1 MAATESN
8 IEISAL
14 SKAATLTIEEFLEQE
29 SRKELLRFFTCGSV
43 DDGKSTLIG
52 RLLYDAR
59 GIYEDQLASI
69 QKSNFNRSSGP
80 IDFSLLTDGLRAE
93 REQGITI
100 DVAYRYFST
109 PKRKFIIADTPGHE
123 QYTRNMA
130 TGASMASL
138 AIVLV
143 DARHGVLPQTRRH
156 ATIASL
162 LGIPRVVVA
171 VNKMDLRD
179 YSEEVYSKIM
189 AEFHGF
195 ADSLGFEQI
204 LPIPVSALEGENV
217 ARHSAKTPWYQGP
230 SLMEVLETAPVRQAD
245 KQKPLRFPVQYVIRP
260 NQYFRGYAGQIAAGT
275 VRKGDEIVVLP
286 SGKKSRVASIS
297 TFDGELN
304 EAHAPASVTVT
315 LEDERDISRGDLL
328 THPGSEPQVE
338 RQLEANV
345 VWMVEDT
352 LTAGRNFLLKHT
364 TQQVNAR
371 VTSIESRLDISTMA
385 HSAAN
390 YLGLNDIGVVRVEAS
405 RPILFDG
412 YRSNRSTGS
421 FILIDPISNL
431 TVGAGMIRQAVERKS
446 HDALPVTPAERS
458 ARNSHK
464 PALLQ
469 LADRELASRVE
480 RRLFD
485 HGCQV
490 VFLESEV
497 PAGALFDAGLILIA
511 PVIEDVRALDL
522 NTLPLPANAE
532 SAVDTIVAYLEQ
544 QGVLQSGGLSLG
556 EGI

>member
-1 MAATESN
+1 MIAIESN
-8 IEISAL
+8 EVS
-14 SKAATLTIEEFLEQE
+14 LTIEEFLEQE

-69 QKSNFNRSSGP
+69 QKSKLNRSSGP

-130 TGASMASL
+130 TGASTATL

-156 ATIASL
+156 ATIAGL
-162 LGIPRVVVA
+162 LGIPRVVLA

-179 YSEEVYSKIM
+179 YSEEVYTKILSDFN
-189 AEFHGF
+189 AF
-195 ADSLGFEQI
+195 ADQLGFEAI
-204 LPIPVSALEGENV
+204 LPIPVSALEGDNV
-217 ARHSAKTPWYQGP
+217 ARRSPKMPWYSGP
-230 SLMEVLETAPVRQAD
+230 SLMEVLETAPVHTNDYR
-245 KQKPLRFPVQYVIRP
+245 KPLRFPVQYVIRP
-260 NQYFRGYAGQIAAGT
+260 NQYFRGYAGQIAAGSL
-275 VRKGDEIVVLP
+275 RKGDEIVVLP
-286 SGKKSRVASIS
+286 SGKTSRIASIS

-304 EAHAPASVTVT
+304 EAQAPMSVTVT
-315 LEDERDISRGDLL
+315 LEDERDVSRGDLL
-328 THPGSEPQVE
+328 THPGAAPCVE
-338 RQLEANV
+338 RQFEANL

-352 LTAGRNFLLKHT
+352 LTQGRNFLLKHT

-371 VTSIESRLDISTMA
+371 VTSVESRLNITTME
-385 HSAAN
+385 HSPAS

-405 RPILFDG
+405 RPILFDD
-412 YRSNRSTGS
+412 YRTNRSTGS
-421 FILIDPISNL
+421 FILIDPITNL
-431 TVGAGMIRQAVERKS
+431 TVGAGMIRRAVTRRS
-446 HDALPVTPAERS
+446 HDASPVTVAERQ
-458 ARNSHK
+458 ARNNHTAAILKLS
-464 PALLQ
+464 
-469 LADRELASRVE
+469 DRELAQRLE

-490 VFLESEV
+490 IFAESDV
-497 PAGALFDAGLILIA
+497 PAAVLYDAGLILITPA
-511 PVIEDVRALDL
+511 IDDPRTIDL
-522 NTLPLPANAE
+522 NTLPLPASAE
-532 SAVDTIVAYLEQ
+532 SAVDAIIAYLEQ
-544 QGVLQSGGLSLG
+544 QGILQSGGLNLG

>member
-1 MAATESN
+1 MAAVETKE
-8 IEISAL
+8 
-14 SKAATLTIEEFLEQE
+14 AALTIEEFLEQE

-69 QKSNFNRSSGP
+69 QKSKLNRSSGP

-130 TGASMASL
+130 TGASTAAL

-156 ATIASL
+156 ATIAGL
-162 LGIPRVVVA
+162 LGIPRVVLA
-171 VNKMDLRD
+171 VNKMDLRG
-179 YSEEVYSKIM
+179 YSEEVYSKILSD
-189 AEFHGF
+189 FHAF
-195 ADSLGFEQI
+195 ANELGFEQI
-204 LPIPVSALEGENV
+204 VPIPVSALEGDNV
-217 ARHSAKTPWYQGP
+217 AWRSPRMPWYTGP
-230 SLMEVLETAPVRQAD
+230 SLMEVLETVPVHQDDFRR
-245 KQKPLRFPVQYVIRP
+245 PLRFPVQYVIRP
-260 NQYFRGYAGQIAAGT
+260 NQYFRGYAGQIAAGSL
-275 VRKGDEIVVLP
+275 RKGDEVLVLP
-286 SGKKSRVASIS
+286 SGKTSRIASIS
-297 TFDGELN
+297 TFDGELD
-304 EAHAPASVTVT
+304 EAHAPMSVTLT

-328 THPGSEPQVE
+328 THPGAAPHVE
-338 RQLEANV
+338 RQFEANL

-352 LTAGRNFLLKHT
+352 LTPGRNFLLKHT

-371 VTSIESRLDISTMA
+371 VISIESRLDITTME
-385 HSAAN
+385 HSAAT

-405 RPILFDG
+405 RPVLFDE
-412 YRSNRSTGS
+412 YRGNRSTGS

-431 TVGAGMIRQAVERKS
+431 TVGAGMIRRAMARRL
-446 HDALPVTPAERS
+446 HDAAPVTAAERQ
-458 ARNSHK
+458 ARNQHA

-469 LADRELASRVE
+469 LADRELAQKLE

-490 VFLESEV
+490 IFLETDA
-497 PAGALFDAGLILIA
+497 PAAALFEAGLILIA
-511 PVIEDVRALDL
+511 PAIDDRRAIDL
-522 NTLPLPANAE
+522 NTLPLPVSAE

-544 QGVLQSGGLSLG
+544 QGVLQSGGVNLG

>member
-1 MAATESN
+1 MAAVETKEV
-8 IEISAL
+8 A
-14 SKAATLTIEEFLEQE
+14 LTIEEFLEQE

-69 QKSNFNRSSGP
+69 QKSKLNRSSGP

-130 TGASMASL
+130 TGASTASL

-156 ATIASL
+156 ATIAGL
-162 LGIPRVVVA
+162 LGIPRVVLA

-179 YSEEVYSKIM
+179 YSEEVYAKILSD
-189 AEFHGF
+189 FHAF
-195 ADSLGFEQI
+195 ANDLGFEEI
-204 LPIPVSALEGENV
+204 LPIPVSALEGDNV
-217 ARHSAKTPWYQGP
+217 ARRSPRMPWYSGP
-230 SLMEVLETAPVRQAD
+230 SLMEVLETVPVHAD
-245 KQKPLRFPVQYVIRP
+245 DFRKPLRFPVQYVIRP
-260 NQYFRGYAGQIAAGT
+260 NQYFRGYAGQIAAGSL
-275 VRKGDEIVVLP
+275 RKGDEIVVLP
-286 SGKKSRVASIS
+286 SGKTSRIASIS
-297 TFDGELN
+297 TFDGERN
-304 EAHAPASVTVT
+304 EAHAPMSVTLT

-328 THPGSEPQVE
+328 THPGSAPHVE
-338 RQLEANV
+338 RQFEANL

-352 LTAGRNFLLKHT
+352 LSLGRNFLLKHT

-371 VTSIESRLDISTMA
+371 VTSIESRLNITTMEQSPA
-385 HSAAN
+385 T

-405 RPILFDG
+405 RPILFDE
-412 YRSNRSTGS
+412 YRTNRATGS

-431 TVGAGMIRQAVERKS
+431 TVGAGMIRHAVTRRS
-446 HDALPVTPAERS
+446 HDSAPVTAAERQT
-458 ARNSHK
+458 RNQHA

-469 LADRELASRVE
+469 LADRELAQRLE

-490 VFLESEV
+490 IFLENDA
-497 PAGALFDAGLILIA
+497 PAAALFDAGLILIA
-511 PVIEDVRALDL
+511 PAIDDRRAIDL
-522 NTLPLPANAE
+522 NTLPLPVSAE
-532 SAVDTIVAYLEQ
+532 SAVDTLVAYLEQ
-544 QGVLQSGGLSLG
+544 QGVLQSGGVNLG